1 MVEVNNDSKIESLL
15 EDIEKKAIEFAKEFN
30 WDSHYPYLSGVYK
43 SCLESVLREN
53 YQLRESIE
61 KLSQIKR
68 ENIF

>member
-1 MVEVNNDSKIESLL
+1 MIEVNKDSQIESLL
-15 EDIEKKAIEFAKEFN
+15 KDIENKAIEFAKEFE

-43 SCLESVLREN
+43 SCLELALREN